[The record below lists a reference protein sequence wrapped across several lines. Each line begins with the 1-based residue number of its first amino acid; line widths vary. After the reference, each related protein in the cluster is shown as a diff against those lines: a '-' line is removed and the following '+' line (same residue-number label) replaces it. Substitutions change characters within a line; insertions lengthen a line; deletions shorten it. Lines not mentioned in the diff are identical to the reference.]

1 MNTFK
6 RSWTYYFFVLLIV
19 SLAVQSCDD
28 KSDNFLKEGE
38 IPADFNYLTVKTID
52 IQIDVNDQ
60 FNGQYLYKVEVFD
73 QNPLTS
79 DTVVNLLTAG
89 VANQTKTFTTRV
101 VIPQYVNTLFVRQTD
116 PTKRSV
122 VKAVLVTDKNS
133 AVLDFKPAVMNSTV
147 KQKAA
152 PVHTD
157 KASDYTLPATYTTL
171 SSNSKITQNGVYYVP
186 AGVTIT
192 NMEIQWNNNIQL
204 FVAGKLVYNKNNG
217 TPSIPPGFKFI
228 LLSGAE
234 VSFSD
239 RKEMNFEQT
248 GILVA
253 VHDGATLKF
262 LESASIGNGSKLIN
276 DGVLTT
282 AETFQVRS
290 TSGVVVNNNEF
301 TTKTLDLTNGAAF
314 TNHSKLHLLE
324 NVVMNSNAVLVN
336 NGTIE
341 ADDAFSSNNQTVKI
355 YNNHI
360 IKTPFFDF
368 ARGGGELFNA
378 CLIECEDFFAEG
390 TIVHNAD
397 GALIVCQDFQ
407 SNNTTFN
414 LTGGSLIHVKD
425 FGYDNVDEVKESG
438 LTFVNNVVINGIMA
452 NGVQPLFNTWKIA
465 EKNRRNG
472 SKVVHL
478 KGTFEFSVSEMPA
491 EKYFFKIDPGVTMSA
506 SPITTIPSTNCN
518 LGGVNTGGGGGGDD
532 DDDTGGGGGD
542 DDDDTGGGGDD
553 DDDDT
558 GGTPPPADPTFPIQV
573 IEGTDYVYS
582 MEDLWPHMGDYD
594 MNDFV
599 FKIHTITK
607 YINSSNKVEKMTF
620 KLTPLASGSTMKLSA
635 ALQFD
640 GVTEGKISV
649 VSTDD
654 MARIDEG
661 HTQANIILFENVH
674 ALFGLSDHSIVNTFN
689 TVPKVA
695 TSTYTFEV
703 TFASPVDQN
712 QVSVDKLNFY
722 SIVGEV
728 NSNDRHEI
736 HLTGYNPS
744 SKVLKSDVSY
754 KDSNNMVWALML
766 PTASYNYPAENVK
779 IFDAYPKFLDWA
791 KSGGK
796 EHTDWFLNPA
806 DTVGLIYSRK

>member
-1 MNTFK
+1 
-6 RSWTYYFFVLLIV
+6 
-19 SLAVQSCDD
+19 
-28 KSDNFLKEGE
+28 
-38 IPADFNYLTVKTID
+38 
-52 IQIDVNDQ
+52 
-60 FNGQYLYKVEVFD
+60 
-73 QNPLTS
+73 
-79 DTVVNLLTAG
+79 
-89 VANQTKTFTTRV
+89 
-101 VIPQYVNTLFVRQTD
+101 
-116 PTKRSV
+116 
-122 VKAVLVTDKNS
+122 
-133 AVLDFKPAVMNSTV
+133 
-147 KQKAA
+147 QKAA

-228 LLSGAE
+228 LLPGAD

-341 ADDAFSSNNQTVKI
+341 ADVAFTSNNQTVKI

-425 FGYDNVDEVKESG
+425 LGYDNVDEVKESG

-491 EKYFFKIDPGVTMSA
+491 EKYFFKIDTGVTMSA
-506 SPITTIPSTNCN
+506 SPITTIPSTSCN
-518 LGGVNTGGGGGGDD
+518 L
-532 DDDTGGGGGD
+532 
-542 DDDDTGGGGDD
+542 
-553 DDDDT
+553 
-558 GGTPPPADPTFPIQV
+558 
-573 IEGTDYVYS
+573 
-582 MEDLWPHMGDYD
+582 
-594 MNDFV
+594 
-599 FKIHTITK
+599 
-607 YINSSNKVEKMTF
+607 
-620 KLTPLASGSTMKLSA
+620 
-635 ALQFD
+635 
-640 GVTEGKISV
+640 
-649 VSTDD
+649 
-654 MARIDEG
+654 
-661 HTQANIILFENVH
+661 
-674 ALFGLSDHSIVNTFN
+674 
-689 TVPKVA
+689 
-695 TSTYTFEV
+695 
-703 TFASPVDQN
+703 
-712 QVSVDKLNFY
+712 
-722 SIVGEV
+722 
-728 NSNDRHEI
+728 
-736 HLTGYNPS
+736 
-744 SKVLKSDVSY
+744 
-754 KDSNNMVWALML
+754 
-766 PTASYNYPAENVK
+766 
-779 IFDAYPKFLDWA
+779 
-791 KSGGK
+791 
-796 EHTDWFLNPA
+796 
-806 DTVGLIYSRK
+806 